1 MTTVS
6 PFFSVCVPVYNAESY
21 LTSCLSSIVDQ
32 NFADM
37 EIIIINDGSN
47 DGSQAIID
55 TYQSLSS
62 VKALEQ
68 TNQGIFHT
76 RLRALQEA
84 QGKYVVWLD
93 ADDYLE
99 PGALSILYKL
109 LNASQADVAIYN
121 NYDVLMDGTRRQGV
135 AVFEQEYFDSI
146 SKHVVMEQF
155 VLTSK
160 LTALW
165 RKAVRRELFELEK
178 ILTLPAATMG
188 DDWLLSYYPLLASQT
203 IVYTSQPLVNY
214 RILPTSLTSQY
225 DTALYQTLVLIHE
238 LSQQWL
244 SVTPET
250 NVTSQ
255 MLTIKYLQD
264 LSKAIAYIPGRVEN
278 KASYLTMLQ
287 VIGSDKEVSSL
298 YQEHKQTLSLL
309 YRLPFE
315 LLYRG
320 AYMSLLQLK
329 RLSAILRK
337 RK

>member
-21 LTSCLSSIVDQ
+21 LTPCLSSIVDQ
-32 NFADM
+32 NFTDM
-37 EIIIINDGSN
+37 EMIIINDGST

-55 TYQSLSS
+55 TYKALSS

-68 TNQGIFHT
+68 TNQGIFQT

-84 QGKYVVWLD
+84 KGKYVLWLD

-99 PGALSILYKL
+99 PGALSVLHNL
-109 LNASQADVAIYN
+109 LSTSQADVAIYN
-121 NYDVLMDGTRRQGV
+121 NYDVLMDGTRRRG
-135 AVFEQEYFDSI
+135 ASVFEQEYFDSN
-146 SKHVVMEQF
+146 SKHAVMEQF

-165 RKAVRRELFELEK
+165 RKAVRRELFALEK
-178 ILTLPAATMG
+178 ITALPAATMG

-225 DTALYQTLVLIHE
+225 DTGLYQTLILIHE

-244 SVTPET
+244 SATPMT
-250 NVTSQ
+250 HITSQ

-264 LSKAIAYIPGRVEN
+264 LSKAIAYIPGQVKDEE
-278 KASYLTMLQ
+278 SYLSMLN
-287 VIGSDKEVSSL
+287 VISSDKELRHL
-298 YQEHKQTLSLL
+298 YGEYKPTLSIL

-315 LLYRG
+315 LLYRD
-320 AYMSLLQLK
+320 AYKSLLQLK